1 MCLLKMRPTTIDT
14 SGSGLWFRVLIL
26 VDPWVWK
33 KLCWEENT
41 HFVCAQGPWK
51 RFVTAFARDNFIPIP
66 WFPKKKIE
74 YAKNGCGILYHFVHN
89 ILSVSFIIQKKRRIW
104 FYESWT
110 KVWTKHFQKCLS
122 YLYLLLDVW
131 KMESLFSSFRF
142 LLELIIPWL
151 KYEVIDLFKLYKM
164 PGFHTIGWEM

>member
-1 MCLLKMRPTTIDT
+1 MRFLISSIVWYDLSEEGTKKYTSLLSPYWRCGNNLCIMQMCLLKMRPTTIDT

-104 FYESWT
+104 FYQSWT
-110 KVWTKHFQKCLS
+110 KV
-122 YLYLLLDVW
+122 
-131 KMESLFSSFRF
+131 
-142 LLELIIPWL
+142 
-151 KYEVIDLFKLYKM
+151 
-164 PGFHTIGWEM
+164 